1 MQINGDINKTLVI
14 LRNAN
19 KQALYNVVKQW
30 LKKNVEGKYLI
41 ASDGKKI
48 EFTANESTWHLAFDG
63 SDEQK
68 YFVARTIP
76 YIVDVFRYGIAKGR
90 QELTKDR
97 SNKKVQFVCFYVYE
111 KTVKIG
117 DKKVKLR
124 AKAGETESGKIE
136 VFPKIIAYTQ
146 YVLNDKNKPQVGSK
160 AQSKK
165 MATGESKFR
174 DLQTARTLTDAC
186 GLYLDN
192 SLILDSTQ
200 EESALEILSVQDIE
214 DNTQQILDGL
224 FKHWGI

>member
-1 MQINGDINKTLVI
+1 MRINADIDKTLAI
-14 LRNAN
+14 PRNAN

-41 ASDGKKI
+41 ASDGRRI

-63 SDEQK
+63 SNENK
-68 YFVARTIP
+68 IFIARAIP
-76 YIVDVFRYGIAKGR
+76 YIVDVFRFGIAKGR

-117 DKKVKLR
+117 NKKVKLR

-146 YVLNDKNKPQVGSK
+146 YVLNDRNKPQVGSK

-165 MATGESKFR
+165 TATGELTFR
-174 DLQTARTLTDAC
+174 DPQIAETLTDAC
-186 GLYLDN
+186 GSYLDN
-192 SLILDSTQ
+192 SLILDSAQ

-214 DNTQQILDGL
+214 NNTQQILDSL
-224 FKHWGI
+224 FKRWGI